1 MADRARAIDYL
12 PSTEDILR
20 ARLQTLGV
28 AEYTFPMR
36 VGRKEVAWRLF
47 DVGGSRGQ
55 RHAWVPF
62 FEDANAIIF
71 LAPIS
76 AFDQYLEEDYK
87 VNRID
92 DSLQTFT
99 SICANPLLKKVHLV
113 LFLNKIDILEQKLKA
128 GIKVRKYITSF
139 ANRPNEFHEVAEYFQ
154 AHFHQVHRKSN
165 IDQKRSLYTHLTS
178 VVDTKTTQVIISNVR
193 DAIFRGYLKDTSLV

>member
-1 MADRARAIDYL
+1 MK
-12 PSTEDILR
+12 
-20 ARLQTLGV
+20 
-28 AEYTFPMR
+28 

-71 LAPIS
+71 MAPIS

-99 SICANPLLKKVHLV
+99 SVCSNPLLKNVHLV
-113 LFLNKIDILEQKLKA
+113 LFLNKIDILQRKIQA

-139 ANRPNEFHEVAEYFQ
+139 GNRPNEYHEVTEYFT
-154 AHFHQVHRKSN
+154 AHFHQVHRKN
-165 IDQKRSLYTHLTS
+165 NADRRRALYTHLTS
-178 VVDTKTTQVIISNVR
+178 VVDTQATQAIIANVR
-193 DAIFRGYLKDTSLV
+193 DSIFRGYLQDTSLV